1 LAFSLYTKNSVKQ
14 RSLKRQTKS
23 VSIYYLIKN
32 MAQTTIKE
40 SDYKVGDEVE
50 YKHPSDG
57 WLKGVFIGFHTPEL
71 APPGCRWSFIEIC
84 INGKLHKAYSLNQIR
99 K

>member
-1 LAFSLYTKNSVKQ
+1 MKKQ
-14 RSLKRQTKS
+14 
-23 VSIYYLIKN
+23 
-32 MAQTTIKE
+32 AIKE
-40 SDYKVGDEVE
+40 SDYKVGDKVE

-57 WLKGVFIGFHTPEL
+57 WLKGVFAGFHTPGL
-71 APPGCRWSFIEIC
+71 APPGCRWSFMEIC